1 MYRAPVFWNGNTQV
15 NGDTIYLYTK
25 NQQAEKLLVFNNGLV
40 VNQSNPQLYNQMGG
54 RTITG
59 YFVKGNIDYV
69 RVKGSPAESIYYPQD
84 EDSAY
89 VGMNRSSGDVI
100 DIFFINKELNKV
112 VFVNDVNGTL
122 YPLRQIPAGED
133 KLKGFLWLDKRR
145 PKNKFALFE

>member
-1 MYRAPVFWNGNTQV
+1 M
-15 NGDTIYLYTK
+15 
-25 NQQAEKLLVFNNGLV
+25 V

-54 RTITG
+54 RTING
-59 YFVKGNIDYV
+59 YFVDGNIDYV
-69 RVKGSPAESIYYPQD
+69 RVKGSPAESVFYPQD

-122 YPLRQIPAGED
+122 YPLKQIPAGEE
-133 KLKGFLWLDKRR
+133 KLKGFIWLDKRR
-145 PKNKFALFE
+145 PKTKWALFE